1 MMKDKFTLTITDV
14 NGSRHFLLSQI
25 IKKVIIYFTTFVFV
39 VIVLGA
45 LYINYLADKRS
56 ELLKEQETLSAKNT
70 KLFSQNESMQKSLE
84 EKTALYGELQTQL
97 ADIEE
102 NLGLKQDE
110 GLDIPER
117 LEKVKLTNDQA
128 YLFLTQIPNGHVI
141 EDNGVTGN
149 FGWRHHPILNK
160 KEFHPGID
168 LRAVLNT
175 PIYAP
180 ANGVVE
186 YAAYSN
192 NGYGYSV
199 ILIHN
204 FGFKTVYAHMMRKDV
219 VKAGQFVKKG
229 DLLGYTGNT
238 GLSTGPHLHYEVRFI
253 NKLLDPKI
261 FIDLN
266 RKNYEQIFDKERRV
280 PWQSL
285 IKALLLQYP
294 KLQSFQTEQK

>member
-1 MMKDKFTLTITDV
+1 MKDKFTLTITDV

-45 LYINYLADKRS
+45 LYINYLADKRL
-56 ELLKEQETLSAKNT
+56 ELLKEQEILSSKNT

-84 EKTALYGELQTQL
+84 EKTALYDELQTQL
-97 ADIEE
+97 ADIED

-110 GLDIPER
+110 SLDIPER

-168 LRAVLNT
+168 LRAALKT

-204 FGFKTVYAHMMRKDV
+204 FGFKTVYAHMTRQDV

-266 RKNYEQIFDKERRV
+266 RKNYEQIFEKERRV

>member
-1 MMKDKFTLTITDV
+1 MKDKFTLTITDV

-45 LYINYLADKRS
+45 LYINYLATKRS

-70 KLFSQNESMQKSLE
+70 KLFSQNESMQKSLD
-84 EKTALYGELQTQL
+84 EKTALYDELQTQL

-117 LEKVKLTNDQA
+117 LEKVKLTDDQA

-168 LRAVLNT
+168 LRAALNT

-266 RKNYEQIFDKERRV
+266 QKNYEQIFDKERRV

>member
-25 IKKVIIYFTTFVFV
+25 IKKVIIYFTSFVFV

-56 ELLKEQETLSAKNT
+56 ELLKEQEALSAKNT

-84 EKTALYGELQTQL
+84 EKTALYDELQTQL

-110 GLDIPER
+110 SLDIPER

-141 EDNGVTGN
+141 EDNGITGN

-168 LRAVLNT
+168 LRAALNT

-266 RKNYEQIFDKERRV
+266 RKNYEQIFEKERRV

>member
-1 MMKDKFTLTITDV
+1 MKDKFTLTITDV
-14 NGSRHFLLSQI
+14 NGSRHFLLSHI
-25 IKKVIIYFTTFVFV
+25 IKKVIIYFTSFVFI

-45 LYINYLADKRS
+45 LYINYLAEKRS
-56 ELLKEQETLSAKNT
+56 ELLKEQQILSEKNT
-70 KLFSQNESMQKSLE
+70 KLFSQNENMQKSLE
-84 EKTALYGELQTQL
+84 EKSALYDELQTQL
-97 ADIEE
+97 ADIED
-102 NLGLKQDE
+102 NLGLEQNEK
-110 GLDIPER
+110 LDIPER
-117 LEKVKLTNDQA
+117 LEKIKLTNDQA

-141 EDNGVTGN
+141 PDNGVTGN

-168 LRAVLNT
+168 LRAALKT

-204 FGFKTVYAHMMRKDV
+204 FGFKTVFAHMSRQDV

-229 DLLGYTGNT
+229 DLIGYSGNT

-266 RKNYEQIFDKERRV
+266 QKNYEQIFDKERRV

-294 KLQSFQTEQK
+294 KLQSFQTVQK

>member
-56 ELLKEQETLSAKNT
+56 ELLKEQEILSSKNT

-84 EKTALYGELQTQL
+84 EKTALYDELQIQL
-97 ADIEE
+97 ADIED

-110 GLDIPER
+110 SLDIPER

-168 LRAVLNT
+168 LRAALKT

-204 FGFKTVYAHMMRKDV
+204 FGFKTVYAHMTRQDV

-266 RKNYEQIFDKERRV
+266 RKNYEQIFEKERRV

>member
-117 LEKVKLTNDQA
+117 LEKIKLTNDQA

-168 LRAVLNT
+168 LRAALNT

>member
-1 MMKDKFTLTITDV
+1 MKDKFTLTITDV

-25 IKKVIIYFTTFVFV
+25 IKKVIIYFTSFVFV

-56 ELLKEQETLSAKNT
+56 ELLKEQEALSVKNT

-84 EKTALYGELQTQL
+84 EKTALYDELQTQL

-110 GLDIPER
+110 SLDIPER

-141 EDNGVTGN
+141 EDNGITGN

-168 LRAVLNT
+168 LRAALNT

-266 RKNYEQIFDKERRV
+266 RKNYEQIFEKERRV

>member
-1 MMKDKFTLTITDV
+1 M
-14 NGSRHFLLSQI
+14 
-25 IKKVIIYFTTFVFV
+25 
-39 VIVLGA
+39 GA
-45 LYINYLADKRS
+45 LYINYLATKRS

-70 KLFSQNESMQKSLE
+70 KLFSQNESMQKSLD
-84 EKTALYGELQTQL
+84 EKTALYDELQTQL

-168 LRAVLNT
+168 LRAALNT

-266 RKNYEQIFDKERRV
+266 QKNYEQIFDKERRV

>member
-1 MMKDKFTLTITDV
+1 MKDKFTLTITDV

-56 ELLKEQETLSAKNT
+56 ELLKEQEILSSKNT

-84 EKTALYGELQTQL
+84 EKTALYDELQTQL
-97 ADIEE
+97 ADIED

-110 GLDIPER
+110 SLDIPER

-168 LRAVLNT
+168 LRAALKT

-204 FGFKTVYAHMMRKDV
+204 FGFKTVYAHMTRQDV

-261 FIDLN
+261 FIYLN
-266 RKNYEQIFDKERRV
+266 RKNYEQIFEKERRV

>member
-1 MMKDKFTLTITDV
+1 MKDKFTLTITDV

-45 LYINYLADKRS
+45 LYINYLATKRS

-70 KLFSQNESMQKSLE
+70 KLFSQNESMQKSLD
-84 EKTALYGELQTQL
+84 EKTALYDELQTQL

-141 EDNGVTGN
+141 EDNGITGN

-168 LRAVLNT
+168 LRAALNT

-266 RKNYEQIFDKERRV
+266 KKNYEQIFDKERRV

>member
-1 MMKDKFTLTITDV
+1 MKDKFTLTITDV

-84 EKTALYGELQTQL
+84 EKTALYDELQTQL

-168 LRAVLNT
+168 LRAALNT

-266 RKNYEQIFDKERRV
+266 RKNYEQIFEKERRV

>member
-1 MMKDKFTLTITDV
+1 MKDKFTLTITDV

-25 IKKVIIYFTTFVFV
+25 IKKVIIYFTSFVFV

-56 ELLKEQETLSAKNT
+56 ELLKEQEALSAKNT

-84 EKTALYGELQTQL
+84 EKTALYDELQTQL

-110 GLDIPER
+110 SLDIPER

-141 EDNGVTGN
+141 EDNGITGN

-168 LRAVLNT
+168 LRAALNT

-219 VKAGQFVKKG
+219 VKAGQFIKKG

-266 RKNYEQIFDKERRV
+266 RKNYEQIFEKERRV

>member
-25 IKKVIIYFTTFVFV
+25 IKKVIIYFTSFVFV
-39 VIVLGA
+39 VIVMGA
-45 LYINYLADKRS
+45 LYINYLAEKRT
-56 ELLKEQETLSAKNT
+56 ELIKEQDALLAKNT

-84 EKTALYGELQTQL
+84 EKTTLYDELQTQL
-97 ADIEE
+97 ANIED

-110 GLDIPER
+110 SLDIPER
-117 LEKVKLTNDQA
+117 LEKIKLTNDQA

-141 EDNGVTGN
+141 EDNGITGN

-168 LRAVLNT
+168 LRAALKT

-204 FGFKTVYAHMMRKDV
+204 FGFKTVYAHMSRQDV

-294 KLQSFQTEQK
+294 KLQSFQTVQK

>member
-1 MMKDKFTLTITDV
+1 MKDKFTLTITDV

-25 IKKVIIYFTTFVFV
+25 IKKVIIYFTSFVFV

-56 ELLKEQETLSAKNT
+56 ELLKEQEALSSKNT

-84 EKTALYGELQTQL
+84 EKTALYDELQTQL

-141 EDNGVTGN
+141 EDNGITGN

-168 LRAVLNT
+168 LRAALNT

-229 DLLGYTGNT
+229 DLLGY
-238 GLSTGPHLHYEVRFI
+238 
-253 NKLLDPKI
+253 
-261 FIDLN
+261 
-266 RKNYEQIFDKERRV
+266 RKYRSFYGAAF
-280 PWQSL
+280 
-285 IKALLLQYP
+285 AL
-294 KLQSFQTEQK
+294 

>member
-56 ELLKEQETLSAKNT
+56 ELLKEQEILSSKNT

-84 EKTALYGELQTQL
+84 EKTALYDELQTQL
-97 ADIEE
+97 ADIED

-110 GLDIPER
+110 SLDIPER

-168 LRAVLNT
+168 LRAALKT

-204 FGFKTVYAHMMRKDV
+204 FGFKTVYAHMTRQDV
-219 VKAGQFVKKG
+219 VKVGQFVKKG

-266 RKNYEQIFDKERRV
+266 RKNYEQIFEKERRV

>member
-1 MMKDKFTLTITDV
+1 M
-14 NGSRHFLLSQI
+14 
-25 IKKVIIYFTTFVFV
+25 
-39 VIVLGA
+39 GA
-45 LYINYLADKRS
+45 LYINYLATKRS

-70 KLFSQNESMQKSLE
+70 KLFSQNESMQKSLD
-84 EKTALYGELQTQL
+84 EKTALYDELQTQL

-141 EDNGVTGN
+141 EDNGITGN

-168 LRAVLNT
+168 LRAALNT

-266 RKNYEQIFDKERRV
+266 KKNYEQIFDKERRV

>member
-1 MMKDKFTLTITDV
+1 MKDKFTLTITDV

-25 IKKVIIYFTTFVFV
+25 IKKIIIYFTTFVFV

-45 LYINYLADKRS
+45 LYINYLATKRS

-70 KLFSQNESMQKSLE
+70 KLFSQNESMQKSLD
-84 EKTALYGELQTQL
+84 EKTALYDELQTQL

-141 EDNGVTGN
+141 EDNGITGN

-168 LRAVLNT
+168 LRAALNT

-266 RKNYEQIFDKERRV
+266 KKNYEQIFDKERRV

>member
-25 IKKVIIYFTTFVFV
+25 IKKVIIYFTSFVFV

-56 ELLKEQETLSAKNT
+56 ELLKEQEALSVKNT

-84 EKTALYGELQTQL
+84 EKTALYDELQTQL

-110 GLDIPER
+110 SLDIPER

-141 EDNGVTGN
+141 EDNGITGN

-168 LRAVLNT
+168 LRAALNT

-266 RKNYEQIFDKERRV
+266 RKNYEQIFEKERRV

>member
-84 EKTALYGELQTQL
+84 EKTALYDELQTQL

-168 LRAVLNT
+168 LRAALNT

>member
-1 MMKDKFTLTITDV
+1 IMKDKFTLTITDV
-14 NGSRHFLLSQI
+14 YGSRHFLLSQI

-45 LYINYLADKRS
+45 LYINYLATKRS

-70 KLFSQNESMQKSLE
+70 KLFSQNESMQKSLD
-84 EKTALYGELQTQL
+84 EKTALYDELHTQL

-141 EDNGVTGN
+141 EDNGITGN

-168 LRAVLNT
+168 LRAALNT

-192 NGYGYSV
+192 NG
-199 ILIHN
+199 
-204 FGFKTVYAHMMRKDV
+204 
-219 VKAGQFVKKG
+219 
-229 DLLGYTGNT
+229 
-238 GLSTGPHLHYEVRFI
+238 
-253 NKLLDPKI
+253 
-261 FIDLN
+261 
-266 RKNYEQIFDKERRV
+266 
-280 PWQSL
+280 
-285 IKALLLQYP
+285 
-294 KLQSFQTEQK
+294 

>member
-1 MMKDKFTLTITDV
+1 MKDKFTLTITDV

-168 LRAVLNT
+168 LRAALNT

-219 VKAGQFVKKG
+219 IKAGQFVKKG

>member
-1 MMKDKFTLTITDV
+1 MKDKFTLTITDV

-56 ELLKEQETLSAKNT
+56 ELLKEQEALSSKNT

-84 EKTALYGELQTQL
+84 EKTALYDELQTQL

-110 GLDIPER
+110 SLDIPER

-141 EDNGVTGN
+141 EDNGITGN

-168 LRAVLNT
+168 LRAALNT

-266 RKNYEQIFDKERRV
+266 RKNYEQIFEKERRV

>member
-45 LYINYLADKRS
+45 LYINYLATKRS

-70 KLFSQNESMQKSLE
+70 KLFSQNESMQKSLD
-84 EKTALYGELQTQL
+84 EKTALYDELQTQL

-168 LRAVLNT
+168 LRAALNT

-266 RKNYEQIFDKERRV
+266 KKNYEQIFDKERRV

>member
-1 MMKDKFTLTITDV
+1 MKDKFTLTITDV

-25 IKKVIIYFTTFVFV
+25 IKKVIIYFTSFVFV

-56 ELLKEQETLSAKNT
+56 ELLKEQEALSSKNT

-84 EKTALYGELQTQL
+84 EKTALYDELQTQL

-110 GLDIPER
+110 SLDIPER

-168 LRAVLNT
+168 LRAALNT

-266 RKNYEQIFDKERRV
+266 RKNYEQIFEKERRV

>member
-1 MMKDKFTLTITDV
+1 MKDKFTLTITDV

-45 LYINYLADKRS
+45 LYINYLATKRS

-70 KLFSQNESMQKSLE
+70 KLFSQNESMQKSLD
-84 EKTALYGELQTQL
+84 EKTALYDELQTQL

-160 KEFHPGID
+160 KEFHPDID
-168 LRAVLNT
+168 LRAALNT

-266 RKNYEQIFDKERRV
+266 QKNYEQIFDKERRV

>member
-1 MMKDKFTLTITDV
+1 MKDKFTLTITDV

-56 ELLKEQETLSAKNT
+56 ELLKEQEALSAKNT

-84 EKTALYGELQTQL
+84 EKTALYDELQTQL

-128 YLFLTQIPNGHVI
+128 YLFLTQIPNGHVV

-168 LRAVLNT
+168 LRAALNT

>member
-56 ELLKEQETLSAKNT
+56 ELLKEQEALSSKNT

-84 EKTALYGELQTQL
+84 EKTALYDELQTQL

-110 GLDIPER
+110 SLDIPER

-168 LRAVLNT
+168 LRAALNT

-266 RKNYEQIFDKERRV
+266 RKNYEQIFEKERRV

>member
-1 MMKDKFTLTITDV
+1 MKDKFTLTITDV

-25 IKKVIIYFTTFVFV
+25 IKKVIIYFTSFVFV

-56 ELLKEQETLSAKNT
+56 ELLKEQEALSSKNT

-84 EKTALYGELQTQL
+84 EKTALYDELQTQL

-110 GLDIPER
+110 SLDIPER
-117 LEKVKLTNDQA
+117 LEKIKLTNDQA

-168 LRAVLNT
+168 LRAALNT

-266 RKNYEQIFDKERRV
+266 RKNYEQIFEKERRV

>member
-1 MMKDKFTLTITDV
+1 MKDKFTLTITDV

-25 IKKVIIYFTTFVFV
+25 IKKVIIYFTSFVFV

-45 LYINYLADKRS
+45 LYINYLATKRS
-56 ELLKEQETLSAKNT
+56 ELLKDQESLSAKNT
-70 KLFSQNESMQKSLE
+70 KLFSQNESMQKNLE
-84 EKTALYGELQTQL
+84 EKAALYDELQTQL

-110 GLDIPER
+110 SLDIPER

-141 EDNGVTGN
+141 PDNGVTGD

-168 LRAVLNT
+168 LRAPLKT

-204 FGFKTVYAHMMRKDV
+204 FGFKTVYAHMTRQDV
-219 VKAGQFVKKG
+219 VKAGEFVRKG
-229 DLLGYTGNT
+229 QLLGYTGST

-253 NKLLDPKI
+253 NKLLDPTI
-261 FIDLN
+261 FINLN
-266 RKNYEQIFDKERRV
+266 HKNYEQIFDQERRV

-294 KLQSFQTEQK
+294 KLQSFQAVQK

>member
-1 MMKDKFTLTITDV
+1 MKDKFTLTITDV

-45 LYINYLADKRS
+45 LYINYLATKRS

-84 EKTALYGELQTQL
+84 EKTALYDELQTQL

-168 LRAVLNT
+168 LRAALNT

-266 RKNYEQIFDKERRV
+266 KKNYEQIFDKERRV

>member
-1 MMKDKFTLTITDV
+1 MKDKFTLTITDV

-25 IKKVIIYFTTFVFV
+25 IKKVVIYFTSFVFV

-45 LYINYLADKRS
+45 LYINYLAEKRS
-56 ELLKEQETLSAKNT
+56 ELLKEQEALSAKNS

-84 EKTALYGELQTQL
+84 EKTALYSELQTQL
-97 ADIEE
+97 ADIED

-110 GLDIPER
+110 SLDIPER

-141 EDNGVTGN
+141 PNNGITGD

-160 KEFHPGID
+160 KEFHPGLD
-168 LRAVLNT
+168 LRAALKT
-175 PIYAP
+175 PIHAP

-186 YAAYSN
+186 YAGYSN

-204 FGFKTVYAHMMRKDV
+204 FGFKTVYAHMTRQDV

>member
-1 MMKDKFTLTITDV
+1 MVKDKFTLTITDV

-25 IKKVIIYFTTFVFV
+25 IKKVIIYFTSFVFI

-45 LYINYLADKRS
+45 LYINYLATKRA
-56 ELLKEQETLSAKNT
+56 ELLKDQESLSVKNT
-70 KLFSQNESMQKSLE
+70 KLFSQNESMQKNLE
-84 EKTALYGELQTQL
+84 EKAALYDELQTQL

-110 GLDIPER
+110 SLDIPER

-141 EDNGVTGN
+141 ADNGITGE

-168 LRAVLNT
+168 LRAPLKT

-204 FGFKTVYAHMMRKDV
+204 FGFKTVYAHMTRQDV
-219 VKAGQFVKKG
+219 VKAGEFVKKG
-229 DLLGYTGNT
+229 QLLGYTGST

-253 NKLLDPKI
+253 NKLLDPMI
-261 FIDLN
+261 FINLN
-266 RKNYEQIFDKERRV
+266 HKNYEQIFDQERRV

-294 KLQSFQTEQK
+294 KLQSFQAAQK

>member
-1 MMKDKFTLTITDV
+1 MKDKFTLTITDV

-45 LYINYLADKRS
+45 LYINYLATKRS

-70 KLFSQNESMQKSLE
+70 KLFSQNESMQKSLD
-84 EKTALYGELQTQL
+84 EKTALYDELQTQL

-168 LRAVLNT
+168 LRAALNT

-266 RKNYEQIFDKERRV
+266 QKNYEQIFDKERRV

-294 KLQSFQTEQK
+294 KLQSFQAAQE

>member
-1 MMKDKFTLTITDV
+1 MKDKFTLTITDV

-25 IKKVIIYFTTFVFV
+25 IKKVIIYFTSFVFV

-56 ELLKEQETLSAKNT
+56 ELLKEQEALSSKNT

-84 EKTALYGELQTQL
+84 EKTALYDELQTQL

-110 GLDIPER
+110 SLDIPER

-141 EDNGVTGN
+141 EDNGITGN

-168 LRAVLNT
+168 LRAALNT

-253 NKLLDPKI
+253 NKLLEPKI

-266 RKNYEQIFDKERRV
+266 RKNYEQIFEKERRV

-294 KLQSFQTEQK
+294 KLQSFQMEQK

>member
-1 MMKDKFTLTITDV
+1 MKDKFTLTITDV

-25 IKKVIIYFTTFVFV
+25 IKKVIIYFTSFVFI

-56 ELLKEQETLSAKNT
+56 ELLKEQEALSAKNT

-84 EKTALYGELQTQL
+84 EKTALYDELQTQL

-110 GLDIPER
+110 SLDIPER

-141 EDNGVTGN
+141 EDNGITGN

-168 LRAVLNT
+168 LRAALNT

-266 RKNYEQIFDKERRV
+266 RKNYEQIFEKERRV

>member
-25 IKKVIIYFTTFVFV
+25 IKKVIIYFTSFVFV

-56 ELLKEQETLSAKNT
+56 ELLKEQEALSSKNT

-84 EKTALYGELQTQL
+84 EKTALYDELQTQL

-110 GLDIPER
+110 SLDIPER

-168 LRAVLNT
+168 LRAALNT

-253 NKLLDPKI
+253 NKLLEPKI

-266 RKNYEQIFDKERRV
+266 RKNYEQIFEKERRV

>member
-1 MMKDKFTLTITDV
+1 MKDKFTLTITDV

-56 ELLKEQETLSAKNT
+56 ELLKEQEILSSKNT

-84 EKTALYGELQTQL
+84 EKTALYDELQTQL
-97 ADIEE
+97 ADIED

-110 GLDIPER
+110 NLDIPER

-128 YLFLTQIPNGHVI
+128 YLFLTQIPNGHVV

-168 LRAVLNT
+168 LRAALKT

-204 FGFKTVYAHMMRKDV
+204 FGFKTVYAHMTRQDV

-266 RKNYEQIFDKERRV
+266 RKNYEQIFEKERRV

>member
-1 MMKDKFTLTITDV
+1 MKDKFTLTITDV

-56 ELLKEQETLSAKNT
+56 ELLKEQEILSSKNT

-84 EKTALYGELQTQL
+84 EKTALYDELQTQL
-97 ADIEE
+97 ADIED

-110 GLDIPER
+110 SLDIPER

-168 LRAVLNT
+168 LRAALKT

-204 FGFKTVYAHMMRKDV
+204 FGFKTVYAHMTRQDV
-219 VKAGQFVKKG
+219 VKVGQFVKKG

-266 RKNYEQIFDKERRV
+266 RKNYEQIFEKERRV

>member
-1 MMKDKFTLTITDV
+1 MKDKFTLTITDV

-45 LYINYLADKRS
+45 LYINYLATKRS

-84 EKTALYGELQTQL
+84 EKTALYDELQTQL

-168 LRAVLNT
+168 LRAALNT

-266 RKNYEQIFDKERRV
+266 QKNYEQIFDKERRV

>member
-1 MMKDKFTLTITDV
+1 MKDKFTLTITDV

-25 IKKVIIYFTTFVFV
+25 IKKIIIYFVSFVFT

-56 ELLKEQETLSAKNT
+56 ELLKEQEALSVKNT

-84 EKTALYGELQTQL
+84 EKAALYDELQNQL
-97 ADIEE
+97 ANIED

-110 GLDIPER
+110 SLDIPER

-128 YLFLTQIPNGHVI
+128 YLFLTQIPNGHVV
-141 EDNGVTGN
+141 EDNGITGN
-149 FGWRHHPILNK
+149 FGWRHHPILSK

-168 LRAVLNT
+168 LRAALKT

-204 FGFKTVYAHMMRKDV
+204 FGFKTVYAHMTRQDV
-219 VKAGQFVKKG
+219 VKAGQFIKKG
-229 DLLGYTGNT
+229 DLIGYTGNT

-266 RKNYEQIFDKERRV
+266 LKNYEQIFDKERRV

-294 KLQSFQTEQK
+294 KLQSFQMVQK